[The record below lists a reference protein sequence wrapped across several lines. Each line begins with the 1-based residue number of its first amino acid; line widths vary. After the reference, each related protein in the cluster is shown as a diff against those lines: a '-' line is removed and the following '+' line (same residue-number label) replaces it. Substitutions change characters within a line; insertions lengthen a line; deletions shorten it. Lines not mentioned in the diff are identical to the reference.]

1 MSAEKRNQ
9 RTVSL
14 LGAKGYRK
22 HIISVG
28 PVFMTEREAETR
40 LEIIASVVSVLD
52 DITHTHTHKAIFLRS
67 GYSHSCHSLY
77 SSQGVTSG
85 KLCSSKV

>member
-1 MSAEKRNQ
+1 MSNVPRSKDSMSAEKRNQ

-52 DITHTHTHKAIFLRS
+52 DITHTHTQSYFP
-67 GYSHSCHSLY
+67 
-77 SSQGVTSG
+77 
-85 KLCSSKV
+85 